1 MEEDVST
8 GMDQLVGLL
17 EKNSAIKLGDA
28 AKELDVDKS
37 HIESWAKMLTKAEVA
52 QIHYSVIGGAI
63 LKRGPQFESVTK
75 KGTSVKKIIP
85 KKVQAPAKKEAPPLA
100 IRTATKKIAPSNI
113 PKDYKLIQQKI
124 EQGEKNIERDLM
136 ELREEQIKI
145 VDSMN
150 VLMEEGNKLAG
161 YIEAL
166 RQMSQQ
172 NKEKRKLLVKQ

>member
-1 MEEDVST
+1 MEEDVANS
-8 GMDQLVGLL
+8 MDQLVGLL
-17 EKNSAIKLGDA
+17 EKEGAIKLGDA
-28 AKELDVDKS
+28 AKALDVDKER
-37 HIESWAKMLTKAEVA
+37 IESWAKMLVKADVA

-63 LKRGPQFESVTK
+63 LRKGPQFDSV
-75 KGTSVKKIIP
+75 VKKITPTSKTVSKPLPI
-85 KKVQAPAKKEAPPLA
+85 KQKEAPPLA
-100 IRTATKKIAPSNI
+100 IKSAIKKVNQSEI
-113 PKDYKLIQQKI
+113 PGDYKLIQKKI
-124 EQGEKNIERDLM
+124 EEGEKNIERDLI

-166 RQMSQQ
+166 RQMSAQ